1 MYGAVYKF
9 SLWAF
14 PGTGRSW
21 RRRFPF
27 YKAQPYELWTPKID
41 VCPESDITEH

>member
-1 MYGAVYKF
+1 MGLSTNFLYGPSQEQDV
-9 SLWAF
+9 
-14 PGTGRSW
+14 PGEGV
-21 RRRFPF
+21 FPF